1 MKIAIGGMQKNEMEL
16 AVKKADPQIETIIT
30 NDLNASKLL
39 KLGEA
44 DYYLGACE
52 SGGGSAI
59 SILIGLIGYS
69 KCVTVCKNGQRPN
82 KEEIIKA
89 VNDGKIC
96 FGMTVSSINDTVPI
110 LIDALKNK

>member
-1 MKIAIGGMQKNEMEL
+1 MRNCLQ
-16 AVKKADPQIETIIT
+16 
-30 NDLNASKLL
+30 
-39 KLGEA
+39 
-44 DYYLGACE
+44 
-52 SGGGSAI
+52 
-59 SILIGLIGYS
+59 
-69 KCVTVCKNGQRPN
+69 NGQRPN